1 MQGELAEESIIQA
14 LHEIA
19 DREDEFDVVAI
30 IRGGGSTSDLALF
43 DSYLIATHVAQFPL
57 PIFSGIG
64 HDKDVSVVDMVA
76 HTSLKTPTA
85 VATMLVEMVDHEMNT
100 IDDYAKEIAT
110 IIESRLHGEEMRI
123 YGLGN
128 DIARLATANIN
139 EQFNRIDLIKSSIY
153 SRIELIMGEKEQY
166 LTNIEHSLKSYSI
179 DNILRLGFAI
189 ARKQDGAL
197 KSISDARIGEDIDVE
212 LLDGVVGAEIRSI
225 TPKN

>member
-1 MQGELAEESIIQA
+1 
-14 LHEIA
+14 
-19 DREDEFDVVAI
+19 
-30 IRGGGSTSDLALF
+30 
-43 DSYLIATHVAQFPL
+43 L

-85 VATMLVEMVDHEMNT
+85 VATKLVEMVDYEMNA
-100 IDDYAKEIAT
+100 IDDYAKEIAN
-110 IIESRLHGEEMRI
+110 IIESRLHSEEMRI

-139 EQFNRIDLIKSSIY
+139 EQFNRIDLIKSGIY
-153 SRIELIMGEKEQY
+153 SRIELIMSEKEQH
-166 LTNIEHSLKSYSI
+166 LKNIEHSLKSYSI
-179 DNILRLGFAI
+179 DNILRLGFAV
-189 ARKQDGAL
+189 ARNQDGVL
-197 KSISDARIGEDIDVE
+197 KSISNAKIGENIDIE